1 MPEFPTNQFEF
12 ILKALKIPHT
22 PYYAAKTYV
31 SHPYYDSFWGITRM
45 CEHYGISYRAFR
57 MKDKSLIHDLP
68 QPFLAQTAHSFVLV
82 TKADE
87 QNVLYEEGGSYH
99 TLPISRFLQL
109 WTGVCLTFDTTCET
123 REPNYKSHR
132 RTNLLQMV
140 SQRAFACCILILGG
154 LLCAYGFPMT
164 STHSFLW
171 GTQITGI
178 FLCLALIKETLIEAS
193 KSRHSLCS
201 LIDENGCQSVLHSPH
216 ARLVGLFDWSA
227 IGLSY
232 FIANTILMLV
242 APHESEPIQYVT
254 SIAALIVPVGSIAYQ
269 WKRRQWC
276 MLCLGVQLT
285 LIVQAAICLFS
296 ETLPHAP
303 LHIPYIV
310 AYAASAYVILFV
322 IQHGIEGCK
331 QKRTL
336 FHTRCELSRF
346 KHHPTIF
353 KELLSLQPTVT
364 CNSATSSLIFGKNR
378 KDKPVITVLSN
389 LYCQPCAQAQ
399 QQLNK
404 LEEDGLCIQYVLT
417 AFNESLAVVN
427 RYVVALYL
435 KTGTK
440 YTWQKLNEW
449 HTLEERQR
457 TRSFFHEVSDEEARS
472 PEVEAE
478 IRREAVW
485 CADNHFAA
493 TPIILV
499 DGHTLPTQYAVEDLA
514 KIFRE

>member
-22 PYYAAKTYV
+22 PYYAAKAYV
-31 SHPYYDSFWGITRM
+31 SHPYYDSFWGIIQM
-45 CEHYGISYRAFR
+45 CEHYGIGYRAFR
-57 MKDKSLIHDLP
+57 MKDKSSIHELP
-68 QPFLAQTAHSFVLV
+68 QPFVAQMAHSFVLV
-82 TKADE
+82 TKTDE
-87 QNVLYEEGGSYH
+87 QNVLYEEGGKSH
-99 TLPISRFLQL
+99 ALPISRFLQL
-109 WTGVCLTFDTTCET
+109 WTGACLTFDTNGESC
-123 REPNYKSHR
+123 EPNYKSHR
-132 RTNLLQMV
+132 RTHLLQII
-140 SQRAFACCILILGG
+140 SKGAFACCILILAS
-154 LLCAYGFPMT
+154 LLCAYGFPMA
-164 STHSFLW
+164 STHYFLW

-178 FLCLALIKETLIEAS
+178 LFCLALIRETLSEAS

-201 LIDENGCQSVLHSPH
+201 LIDENGCQSVVHSPH
-216 ARLVGLFDWSA
+216 ARLAGLFDWSA

-232 FIANTILMLV
+232 FIANAILMLV
-242 APHESEPIQYVT
+242 APHESEPILYFT
-254 SIAALIVPVGSIAYQ
+254 SIAALIVPAGSIAYQ

-285 LIVQAAICLFS
+285 LIVQAAFCLFCK
-296 ETLPHAP
+296 TLPHAP
-303 LHIPYIV
+303 LHIWYIA

-336 FHTRCELSRF
+336 FHTQCELSRF
-346 KHHPTIF
+346 KHHPIVF
-353 KELLSLQPTVT
+353 KELLSHQPTVT
-364 CNSATSSLIFGKNR
+364 CDSATSSLIFGKIQKN
-378 KDKPVITVLSN
+378 KPVITVLSN
-389 LYCQPCAQAQ
+389 LYCHPCAQAQ
-399 QQLNK
+399 QQLKK

-417 AFNESLAVVN
+417 AFNETLAVAN

-435 KTGTK
+435 KTGAK

-449 HTLEERQR
+449 HTLKEGQR
-457 TRSFFHEVSDEEARS
+457 TRAFFHEVSDEEARS

-478 IRREAVW
+478 IQREAAW

-493 TPIILV
+493 TPTILV
-499 DGHTLPTQYAVEDLA
+499 DGHTLPTQYSVEDLA